1 MEYPNETQDKLI
13 VLYIIN
19 KLNKSVTNLQ
29 MVDFVLEVTGIDYF
43 TLQNI
48 LFQMKE
54 NGFIDIFYEE
64 EVGYYKITD
73 EGKEMLDSLI
83 SIVPEFII
91 SRINK
96 QLKESTKKIKQK
108 SVVYADF
115 FPDGEDNFMVKCKIS
130 EGGKKLIEVNVS
142 VQTRDQAID
151 ICNKWYESPS
161 KYYLE
166 IIKLLGNN

>member
-48 LFQMKE
+48 LFQMKV

-73 EGKEMLDSLI
+73 EGKEMVDSLI

-96 QLKESTKKIKQK
+96 QLKESTKKINQK

-142 VQTRDQAID
+142 VQTREQAID

-166 IIKLLGNN
+166 IIKLLSNN

>member
-19 KLNKSVTNLQ
+19 RLNKSITNLQ

-43 TLQNI
+43 TLQDI
-48 LFQMKE
+48 LLHLK
-54 NGFIDIFYEE
+54 NGNFIDVFYEE
-64 EVGYYKITD
+64 EVRYYKITD
-73 EGKEMLDSLI
+73 EGKEMLNSLMN
-83 SIVPEFII
+83 IVPDFII
-91 SRINK
+91 TRIDEKLDDSVK
-96 QLKESTKKIKQK
+96 QIKQK

-115 FPDGEDNFMVKCKIS
+115 FPDGKENFMVKCKIS
-130 EGGKKLIEVNVS
+130 EGGKKLIEINLS
-142 VQTRDQAID
+142 ITTREQAID

>member
-13 VLYIIN
+13 VLYIIK

-48 LFQMKE
+48 LLQLKE

-64 EVGYYKITD
+64 EVRYYKITD
-73 EGKEMLDSLI
+73 EGMEMLDSLVNI
-83 SIVPEFII
+83 IPDFII
-91 SRINK
+91 KRIDEN
-96 QLKESTKKIKQK
+96 LKISTKKIKQK

-115 FPDGEDNFMVKCKIS
+115 FPDGKDNFMIKCKIS
-130 EGGKKLIEVNVS
+130 EGGKKLIEINLS
-142 VQTRDQAID
+142 VTEREQAIN
-151 ICNKWYESPS
+151 ICNRWYESPA
-161 KYYLE
+161 KYYLD
-166 IIKLLGNN
+166 IIKLFGN